1 MNGDGENRPIARPVR
16 TRKVGLADLLAM
28 TGFIMPIFAAIAAV
42 NRSGGGIVAYLLAV
56 PPGIVLGV
64 LIISFEWKLGKA
76 IWLRFERY
84 SRKVQNAVG
93 FSLFVF
99 QLLWIFLG
107 LVCGSRVGV
116 FVVNHLAR

>member
-1 MNGDGENRPIARPVR
+1 
-16 TRKVGLADLLAM
+16 M
-28 TGFIMPIFAAIAAV
+28 TGFIMPIFATIAEV
-42 NRSGGGIVAYLLAV
+42 KLLGGGIVAYLLGV

-64 LIISFEWKLGKA
+64 LIVSFEERLRRA

-99 QLLWIFLG
+99 QLLWIFVG
-107 LVCGSRVGV
+107 LVSGSRLGM